1 MKTVKILK
9 NVSVTLA
16 NCHDNIHIGQS
27 FNAYY
32 TSVDKPLTVVKIHKQ
47 IEKEKYNRKYLID
60 AIEQTHK

>member
-32 TSVDKPLTVVKIHKQ
+32 TSVDKSLTVVKIHKQ
-47 IEKEKYNRKYLID
+47 LQPDIYDRRYLVD
-60 AIEQTHK
+60 AIEQNN